1 VTTFDVTWG
10 SNTTGGQ
17 DKIAMVEQLDQ
28 VLDSVAV
35 SPGGLPYNVA
45 IVIPDGSRYPV
56 MLEIGIGHA
65 ERSFTYWV
73 GLGDDDAA
81 WAFQPELAPV
91 EGIVIDYAGQATE
104 VWPERSRVSA
114 QAAREAARR
123 FVATDGR
130 RPDNVS
136 WDDASND
143 E

>member
-10 SNTTGGQ
+10 GNTTGGQ
-17 DKIAMVEQLDQ
+17 DKITTVEELDQ

-35 SPGGLPYNVA
+35 SPRGLPYSVA

-56 MLEIGIGHA
+56 TLEIGVGHA
-65 ERSFTYWV
+65 ERSFAYWI
-73 GLGDDDAA
+73 GPGDDDAA
-81 WAFQPELAPV
+81 WALQPDLAPV
-91 EGIVIDYAGQATE
+91 EGILIDYAGQSTE
-104 VWPERSRVSA
+104 VWPERSRVSV

-123 FVATDGR
+123 FVATGGR

-136 WDDASND
+136 WDDAND